1 MASVLDHC
9 RDLPLRTFATGETVL
24 TEGDRSGLLYIL
36 ASGAVEVLK
45 DDVQINVVSEPGTFF
60 GEVSILLDEPHT
72 ASVRAV
78 DTSTFYVADDPLA
91 FIGSCPEI
99 ALAISRLLARRLHF
113 VTTYL
118 VDLKRQFAGSG
129 DHLTMVDEV
138 LESLVHHQD
147 AEASPGSDR
156 CPEPD
161 PTTE

>member
-1 MASVLDHC
+1 MTPVLDHC
-9 RDLPLRTFATGETVL
+9 RDLPVKTFAAGEMVL
-24 TEGDRSGLLYIL
+24 TEGDRSGLLYVL
-36 ASGAVEVLK
+36 VSGAVEVLK
-45 DDVQINVVSEPGTFF
+45 NDVQINVVAEPGTFF

-72 ASVRAV
+72 ASIRAV
-78 DTSTFYVADDPLA
+78 EPSTFHVADDPLA
-91 FIGSCPEI
+91 FIGSRPEI

-118 VDLKRQFAGSG
+118 VDVKRQFEGSG
-129 DHLTMVDEV
+129 DHLAMVDEV

-147 AEASPGSDR
+147 PEASPGSDR

>member
-1 MASVLDHC
+1 MPSVLDHC
-9 RDLPLRTFATGETVL
+9 CDLPLRTFAAGEMVL
-24 TEGDRSGLLYIL
+24 TEGQRSGLLYVL

-45 DDVQINVVSEPGTFF
+45 DDVQINIVSEPGTFF
-60 GEVSILLDEPHT
+60 GEVSVLLDEPHT

-78 DTSTFYVADDPLA
+78 EPSTFYVADDPLA
-91 FIGSCPEI
+91 FVGSRPEV
-99 ALAISRLLARRLHF
+99 ALAISWLLARRLHF

-118 VDLKRQFAGSG
+118 VDVKRQFEGSG
-129 DHLTMVDEV
+129 DHLSMVDEV

>member
-1 MASVLDHC
+1 MPSVLDHC
-9 RDLPLRTFATGETVL
+9 CDLPLRTFAAGEMVL
-24 TEGDRSGLLYIL
+24 TEGQRSGLLYVL

-45 DDVQINVVSEPGTFF
+45 DDVQINIVSEPGTFF
-60 GEVSILLDEPHT
+60 GEVSVLLDEPHT

-78 DTSTFYVADDPLA
+78 EPSTFYVADDPLA
-91 FIGSCPEI
+91 FVGSRPEV

-118 VDLKRQFAGSG
+118 VDVKRQFEGSG
-129 DHLTMVDEV
+129 DHLSMVDEV